1 MRYVYIIKVVN
12 NELLLYEVYN
22 VYDYTLTPVP
32 VIFAT
37 EESAIEFLKKRH
49 DFPYKIHKIDGD
61 TVVDMKTGIGIE
73 RYVIAKIELR

>member
-49 DFPYKIHKIDGD
+49 DFPCKIHKIDGD
-61 TVVDMKTGIGIE
+61 TVVDMRTAIGIE
-73 RYVIAKIELR
+73 RYVITKIELR